1 MSTGLHLVIS
11 TPATVLVD
19 LDAVRSV
26 RAEDES
32 GSFGIL
38 TGHADLLTVLPASV
52 VRWQDHE
59 QRMHYCAQS
68 GGVFTISDGRE
79 VRIACRRATVGDDLS
94 RLEEEVEAMRSA
106 LVDTGRQSRVQHMRL
121 HANAVRQ
128 LARLLG
134 ADAGSANRFNPSR
147 EEAP

>member
-19 LDAVRSV
+19 LDAIRSV

-38 TGHADLLTVLPASV
+38 AGHADLLTVLPASV
-52 VRWQDHE
+52 VRWQDRE

-68 GGVFTISDGRE
+68 GGVFTISGGRE

-94 RLEEEVEAMRSA
+94 RLEAEVEAMRSA
-106 LVDTGRQSRVQHMRL
+106 LADTGRQSRVQHMRL

-134 ADAGSANRFNPSR
+134 TDAGSANRFNPSR